1 MKQTTITAGG
11 QVSIP
16 AEVRNRWGTRR
27 LLVEDRGTELA
38 FRPMPDDPIGAARGV
53 LRGLETATPTS
64 DDARRQTRQEEGD
77 STSVRGAQ
85 P

>member
-1 MKQTTITAGG
+1 MKQTMITTGG

-27 LLVEDRGTELA
+27 LVVEDRGTELA

-53 LRGLETATPTS
+53 LRGLEIATPTS
-64 DDARRQTRQEEGD
+64 GDVRRQTRQEEDD
-77 STSVRGAQ
+77 STSVRGVQ

>member
-1 MKQTTITAGG
+1 MKQTMITTGG

-27 LLVEDRGTELA
+27 LVVEDRGTELA

-53 LRGLETATPTS
+53 LRGLEIATPTS
-64 DDARRQTRQEEGD
+64 GDVRRQTRQEEDD
-77 STSVRGAQ
+77 SNSVGGVQ